1 MAAEPSAAHV
11 PAPPVNDSASTN
23 SLIQQIAAEAR
34 ASGQSLFHDPDAAVV
49 DDQGVPVKAGKG
61 AKAGKGKGKDADR
74 ATGEDGE
81 GGALES
87 ADDAES
93 DGDDPTDPDA
103 ADDAGDGDEDSGD
116 DSADVGEL
124 NVEAIQAAL
133 TAEGGVDVEALA
145 TALGVTTEA
154 LKISPAQ
161 YKAAR
166 LERKKAQQAEK
177 RAEDLTTKL
186 EQRYGDQVKARKAAE
201 LGELEPA
208 IEFIEATFGRGWN
221 EVNKMVGALLEG
233 KPVPDMEDKR
243 QLREYKKREQE
254 QQAAAKKA
262 QEESAA
268 NEKVEQAKTW
278 ITTQIKADKLASP
291 EMSKL
296 LKDAGLPTL
305 TELVFEEM
313 QKGYS
318 KGLTDPKKALEK
330 VREKLKRQAKAL
342 ASAGLIAAPTPPK
355 RPVSTSP
362 PRKGAQAGAAGNSR
376 KMTDAEMRHAV
387 LREAGIATK

>member
-61 AKAGKGKGKDADR
+61 GKGKGTSADR
-74 ATGEDGE
+74 GASANGE
-81 GGALES
+81 ES
-87 ADDAES
+87 AVEPADDTES
-93 DGDDPTDPDA
+93 DGDVPADA
-103 ADDAGDGDEDSGD
+103 DASDDAGDGDEDSD
-116 DSADVGEL
+116 ADPADVGEL

-133 TAEGGVDVEALA
+133 TAEGGVDLIALA
-145 TALGVTTEA
+145 SALGVEPDA

-161 YKAAR
+161 WKIAR
-166 LERKKAQQAEK
+166 LERRKAQQAEK

-243 QLREYKKREQE
+243 QLREYKKREEE
-254 QQAAAKKA
+254 QKLAAKKA
-262 QEESAA
+262 QDEAAA

-278 ITTQIKADKLASP
+278 ITTQIKSDKLASP

-313 QKGYS
+313 QRGYS

-342 ASAGLIAAPTPPK
+342 ASAGLITAPKPAK

-362 PRKGAQAGAAGNSR
+362 PRKDAQAGAAGNSR

-387 LREAGIATK
+387 LREEGIASK